1 MTTLRIGDVTRRTGV
16 AEGTLRMWES
26 RHGFPTPKRQ
36 SSGHRRYS
44 QRDVEL
50 VRQVA
55 AQRAAGVELQIAIQR
70 VLHDMQAPA
79 RSLYA
84 TLRRCHPQLEP
95 CRLPKRTLIALSHAI
110 EDESLARADSPL
122 LFAFFQRQTHYRH
135 AQARWHELARTARL
149 AIAFADF
156 ERPSF
161 PDDGPVELCVGVGDP
176 LAREWAIVC
185 DAPGH
190 AVCLAGWEPPAS
202 TRAADRQRIFEVIW
216 SVQPAVVRQAA
227 GICADIVTTRQPALI
242 DAAVRSRLD
251 SPSSQPTSEQLVL
264 ATAITNRTLLYLD

>member
-1 MTTLRIGDVTRRTGV
+1 
-16 AEGTLRMWES
+16 MWES
-26 RHGFPTPKRQ
+26 RHGFPTAKRQ

-161 PDDGPVELCVGVGDP
+161 RMTARSSCASASATRSRESGRSSATHPATPSASPDGSRPPARAPLTASASSKSSGASNPPSSAKP
-176 LAREWAIVC
+176 LASA
-185 DAPGH
+185 
-190 AVCLAGWEPPAS
+190 
-202 TRAADRQRIFEVIW
+202 
-216 SVQPAVVRQAA
+216 
-227 GICADIVTTRQPALI
+227 
-242 DAAVRSRLD
+242 
-251 SPSSQPTSEQLVL
+251 PTSSPL
-264 ATAITNRTLLYLD
+264 ASLR